1 MAEPPEFPMTAPR
14 YASIDVGSNTVRLL
28 IVERNQ
34 EGGLRDLC
42 RERRITRLGGN
53 FSRQGK
59 LDESARLRTL
69 AALQSFA
76 DLLAQEKVEAVF
88 AVATGVVREAGNGR
102 EWIAEVLKKTG
113 IALRRISGEEEG
125 RLMLRGVRGSLG
137 EKVLSGI
144 FADIGGWSTEILW
157 VEGDRPRKTRSL
169 ELGVVA
175 LCERFLKSDPPGI
188 EELKA
193 MENHAQGVLKRSR
206 EWFTREGLEWSK
218 LASRFVGTAG
228 TMTTLA
234 AIDQRLSI
242 YDPQR
247 ISGHRIS
254 RSALREIYWHLRSL
268 PMRERREIPGLEE
281 GREDLIVAGAGVAL
295 SILSVFEGKEWVV
308 IDSGLLEGVLLEG
321 ISLLS

>member
-1 MAEPPEFPMTAPR
+1 MIAPR

-34 EGGLRDLC
+34 EGCLRDLR

-53 FSRQGK
+53 FSREGK
-59 LDESARLRTL
+59 LDESAMVRTL
-69 AALQSFA
+69 EALQSFA

-88 AVATGVVREAGNGR
+88 AVATGVVREARNGR

-113 IALRRISGEEEG
+113 IPLRRISGEEEG
-125 RLMLRGVRGSLG
+125 RLMLRGVRGSLR
-137 EKVLSGI
+137 EEVLSGI
-144 FADIGGWSTEILW
+144 FADIGGWSTEVLW

-175 LCERFLKSDPPGI
+175 LCERFLKSDPPEI
-188 EELKA
+188 EELEA
-193 MENHAQGVLKRSR
+193 MENHAQRILDESR
-206 EWFTREGLEWSK
+206 EWFTREGLELSK
-218 LASRFVGTAG
+218 LESRFVGTAG

-254 RSALREIYWHLRSL
+254 RSALREIYRHLRSL

-321 ISLLS
+321 ISRLS